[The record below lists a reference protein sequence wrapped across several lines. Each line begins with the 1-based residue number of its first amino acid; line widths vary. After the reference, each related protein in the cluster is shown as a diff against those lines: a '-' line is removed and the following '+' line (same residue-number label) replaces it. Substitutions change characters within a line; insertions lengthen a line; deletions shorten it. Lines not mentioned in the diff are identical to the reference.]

1 MYDELLLPVDG
12 SDAAAVALPHAL
24 GLAEL
29 YDATIHVLYVADT
42 DRDSLSVI
50 SGEVYDALEQEGI
63 DVVDELA
70 EQIDARGVDGFGT
83 VVQGAPKRAILEYID
98 EHDIDAVV
106 MATHGRHGV
115 ERLLLGSVTEHVVRT
130 SPVPVLTVRVQD

>member
-1 MYDELLLPVDG
+1 MYDELLLPADG
-12 SDAAAVALPHAL
+12 SPAVEAALPHAL

-50 SGEVYDALEQEGI
+50 GGEVYDALEQEGI
-63 DVVDELA
+63 SVVDELV
-70 EQIDARGVDGFGT
+70 ERIEARGIDCIGT
-83 VVQGAPKRAILEYID
+83 VAQGGPREGIIEYV
-98 EHDIDAVV
+98 EENDIDAVV

-130 SPVPVLTVRVQD
+130 SPVPVLTVRVTE